1 MRKPAGYP
9 SVGIDHYCP
18 VMGISLMPKPFSDM
32 VLATKMG
39 GIDLN
44 LHWPAKHVFHLFGE
58 DSAREIGKNHLRWNN
73 WSRRVE
79 RPPKLPHRSISTKFP
94 LYPFYQE
101 KDFLFPRRGDFF
113 LFFPGCH
120 RWRLRQTPRNHP
132 PHTDYLT
139 STISCF
145 TPSHIPRDCLLR
157 SHCRKSS
164 IIKFYQ

>member
-101 KDFLFPRRGDFF
+101 KDFLFPRLGVTAGGCVKLPATILHIRIISPQRF
-113 LFFPGCH
+113 LVSP
-120 RWRLRQTPRNHP
+120 LRTSHEIVCCVLTVANHP
-132 PHTDYLT
+132 
-139 STISCF
+139 
-145 TPSHIPRDCLLR
+145 
-157 SHCRKSS
+157 
-164 IIKFYQ
+164 